1 MARLLTGMW
10 LLLIASLSAMVFL
23 MGDFLKE
30 RKHAELSSST
40 APPLARGPRG
50 IMGDSFAVSTSKIE
64 RAVVP
69 AVERVPEA
77 TAEANPPAVI
87 PEDPTPLPVA
97 LSSRTTKSP
106 RGKSAVKTNQSQKAS
121 EAQIYEKKMKRRGLL
136 EGRKASRRF
145 GNRRLFVN
153 R

>member
-50 IMGDSFAVSTSKIE
+50 IMGDSFAVYTSKIE

-87 PEDPTPLPVA
+87 PEDPTPLSVA
-97 LSSRTTKSP
+97 LSSRTSP